1 MQKTDYVPISCSYY
15 DELEA
20 WATLKTN
27 CTIIYQPP
35 GEEQQVT
42 QGVITNLYTREKIE
56 YLELDKG
63 MTIRLDQ
70 LISVNGKLLS
80 NYYC

>member
-20 WATLKTN
+20 WATLKTA

-35 GEEQQVT
+35 GEAQQLT
-42 QGVITNLYTREKIE
+42 KGIITNLYTKEKVE
-56 YLELDKG
+56 YLVLDTG
-63 MTIRLDQ
+63 MTLRLDQ

-80 NYYC
+80 SYC